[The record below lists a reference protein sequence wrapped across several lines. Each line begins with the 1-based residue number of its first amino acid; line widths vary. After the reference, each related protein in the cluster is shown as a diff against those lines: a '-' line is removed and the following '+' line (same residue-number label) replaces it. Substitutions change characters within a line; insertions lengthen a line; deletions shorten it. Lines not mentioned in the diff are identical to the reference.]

1 MAIIKC
7 PECGR
12 QISDKAPVCPS
23 CGVEIAGK
31 ITKCPHCGEV
41 YFSNLELCPNCHE
54 INPAL
59 SKFTTE
65 NGGTGNVS
73 IAQQVE
79 QQQREAQIAQQNAE
93 SNRPADEGNSPSSK
107 STGPSTEENRTT
119 PPTPPERRQT
129 PPIPQPRRTTPPTPP
144 VRPTGAS
151 GNGGDGNNEKKQ
163 KKSNRSVLI
172 ISLIFAVLV
181 CGIFY
186 YFYDTANRNKEQEAY
201 EYAMQSSDPTVLQS
215 YLDTY
220 KDADEAHRDSIMAH
234 LELLKQTDQDWTNA
248 VVSGSKEALE
258 AYLQKYPNS
267 PHKQEAWNK
276 IDSIDWNVAKNLD
289 TADGYQAY
297 LDAHADGSH
306 IEEAENALKKVKSRD
321 LQPEE
326 KQMVSGLFRQ
336 FFQSINSRNSD
347 GLSATCEDI
356 LSSLLGKSSATKA
369 DVVTFMDK
377 LYKDDVTNMNWR
389 INNDYQIKK
398 HEVGDEEY
406 EYQVQFSARQDIDK
420 TDGTSTENLFKIIA
434 VVSPDG
440 KISSFNMMKIN
451 NGN

>member
-7 PECGR
+7 PECGH

-31 ITKCPHCGEV
+31 VIKCPHCGEV
-41 YFSNLELCPNCHE
+41 YFNNSEMCPNCHE
-54 INPAL
+54 LNPSLARAP
-59 SKFTTE
+59 KPAAP
-65 NGGTGNVS
+65 
-73 IAQQVE
+73 IRQQVE
-79 QQQREAQIAQQNAE
+79 AYQQPVAPA
-93 SNRPADEGNSPSSK
+93 RPAEPARPNSA
-107 STGPSTEENRTT
+107 T
-119 PPTPPERRQT
+119 QT
-129 PPIPQPRRTTPPTPP
+129 PPPVQRPASPTPP
-144 VRPTGAS
+144 VPPIHKT
-151 GNGGDGNNEKKQ
+151 GNGNDGNNQEPEKK
-163 KKSNRSVLI
+163 KKSNRSILI
-172 ISLIFAVLV
+172 FSFIFAVIV

-186 YFYDTANRNKEQEAY
+186 YYYDSANKQKEQDAY

-220 KDADEAHRDSIMAH
+220 KDADEAHRDSIMSH
-234 LELLKQTDQDWTNA
+234 LEMLKQTDQDWTNA

-276 IDSIDWNVAKNLD
+276 IDSIDWNVAKNED
-289 TADGYQAY
+289 TAEAYQNY
-297 LDAHADGSH
+297 LNTHTDGSH

-347 GLSATCEDI
+347 GLTATCEDI
-356 LSSLLGKSSATKA
+356 LSSLLGKNSATKA

-398 HEVGDEEY
+398 REVGDEDY
-406 EYQVQFSARQDIDK
+406 EYQVQFSARQDVDK
-420 TDGTSTENLFKIIA
+420 TDGSKKENLFRITSI
-434 VVSPDG
+434 VSPAG
-440 KISSFNMMKIN
+440 KISSFNMSKIN
-451 NGN
+451 VGE

>member
-12 QISDKAPVCPS
+12 QISDKAPTCPS

-41 YFSNLELCPNCHE
+41 YFSSQEMCPNCHE
-54 INPAL
+54 IAVGVTHPVA
-59 SKFTTE
+59 SSAAVKDQTP
-65 NGGTGNVS
+65 V
-73 IAQQVE
+73 A
-79 QQQREAQIAQQNAE
+79 
-93 SNRPADEGNSPSSK
+93 SPSPVS
-107 STGPSTEENRTT
+107 SPASEIPSTSQVVSSTS
-119 PPTPPERRQT
+119 QT
-129 PPIPQPRRTTPPTPP
+129 VPPTPP
-144 VRPTGAS
+144 VPPVPPVLRPGVAAN
-151 GNGGDGNNEKKQ
+151 GNDGGEGNTPQEPQ
-163 KKSNRSVLI
+163 KKKNTRSIFI
-172 ISLIFAVLV
+172 ISFIFAVLA
-181 CGIFY
+181 CGIMY
-186 YFYDTANRNKEQEAY
+186 YFYDSANRNKEMEAY
-201 EYAMQSSDPTVLQS
+201 EYAMQSSDPMVLQS

-234 LELLKQTDQDWTNA
+234 LDLLKQNDQDWTNA

-267 PHKQEAWNK
+267 LHKQEALLK
-276 IDSIDWNVAKNLD
+276 IDSLDWNVAKAAD
-289 TADGYQAY
+289 TADAYQAY
-297 LDAHADGSH
+297 LNAHTDGVH

-336 FFQSINSRNSD
+336 FFQSINSRNAN
-347 GLSATCEDI
+347 GLTATCEDI

-377 LYKDDVTNMNWR
+377 LYKDDVANMNWL

-398 HEVGDEEY
+398 REVGDEEY
-406 EYQVQFSARQDIDK
+406 EYQVQFSARQNVDL
-420 TDGTSTENLFKIIA
+420 TDGTKKEQLFKISA

-440 KISSFNMMKIN
+440 KVSAFNMNKVSD
-451 NGN
+451 